1 MAKKCV
7 VLDDYQGVALASAE
21 WSVLSDDVE
30 IVVFDRHLG
39 DEDAVVDAVAD
50 AEIVVIMRERTP
62 FPASLLARLPKLE
75 LLVTSGMRNASV
87 DLAAAGAHGVTVC
100 GTSST
105 STAPGELTWALI
117 LALARHLVVEN
128 TGLRANGPW
137 QRTLGVDLA
146 GRTLGLLGY
155 GKIGRKVAAVGRAF
169 DMDVVAWSPHLTEE
183 RADGARLAR
192 SLEELA
198 AVSDVLSIH
207 LVLAGST
214 RGLVDADVLARMK
227 PSALLVNTSRAG
239 IVDQDALIAA
249 LRDGRIA
256 GAGLDVFD
264 AEPLPA
270 AHPFRTLP
278 TVLATPHL
286 GYVTQGNYT
295 TYFGQIV
302 EDIAA
307 FLAGQPIRTL

>member
-270 AHPFRTLP
+270 DHPFRTLP